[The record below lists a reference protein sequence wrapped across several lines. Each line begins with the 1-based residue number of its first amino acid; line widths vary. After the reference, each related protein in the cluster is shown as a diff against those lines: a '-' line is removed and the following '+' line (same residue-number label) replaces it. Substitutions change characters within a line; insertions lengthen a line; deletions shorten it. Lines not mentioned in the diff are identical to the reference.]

1 MCPSSL
7 LTVGGGVLVSPGA
20 ARQDSGDAAESFVP
34 PIRNGIQLQQRRRRT
49 PVAVRSEGDVA
60 EVGCC
65 KQSAN
70 MVLVDGLMLCHQRLQ
85 CCKTCLLGQQ

>member
-1 MCPSSL
+1 M
-7 LTVGGGVLVSPGA
+7 LVSPNA

-60 EVGCC
+60 EVG
-65 KQSAN
+65 
-70 MVLVDGLMLCHQRLQ
+70 GLMRSKQPPDMALVGGLGLCRQSLQ
-85 CCKTCLLGQQ
+85 CCNELAYTRLCKQRHGR